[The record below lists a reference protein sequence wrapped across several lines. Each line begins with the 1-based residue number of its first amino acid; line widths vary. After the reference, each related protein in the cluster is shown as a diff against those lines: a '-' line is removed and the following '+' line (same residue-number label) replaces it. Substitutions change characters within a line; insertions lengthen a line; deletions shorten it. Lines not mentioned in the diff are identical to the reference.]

1 MRETTAFRSP
11 AMPCNPRPFARA
23 LTDLLAAGATID
35 SPQCKAILWVLNTQ
49 AFGQCARIDLMDL
62 WDELD
67 KAIPADAA

>member
-1 MRETTAFRSP
+1 MREITAFRSP
-11 AMPCNPRPFARA
+11 AMPRNPRPFARA

-49 AFGQCARIDLMDL
+49 AFGQCSTIDLMAL

-67 KAIPADAA
+67 AVIPAGAV